1 MGKNLK
7 RNILVGGA
15 WPYANG
21 SLHIG
26 HIAALLPGDV
36 LARYHRACGDQ
47 VSFVSGSDCH
57 GTPVAVR
64 AKKEGR
70 TPQEISDYYHREF
83 VQCFEKLGFSY
94 DCYTKT
100 SDEGHK
106 QFVRAFHARLYQ
118 SDLVYERET
127 PQAYCEKCRS
137 FLADRFVT
145 GICPK
150 CGKETRGDQCDECGT
165 VLEPDNLLHPV
176 CAVCGNAVTFRKSR
190 HLYIAI
196 SRLEKELRALTE
208 NAGFWR
214 KNAVAFT
221 NRYIEEG
228 LRDRALTRDL
238 DWGIS
243 VPLEGYEEKTIYIWA
258 ENVLGYLSASK
269 RAAEEKGTDFGA
281 LWGGQAK
288 HYYVHGKD
296 NIPFHTIILPA
307 LLIAN
312 GGGWRLPDQIVSSEY
327 LTIEGRKISTSRN
340 YAIWVK
346 DIVERYDPDSIRY
359 YFLANGPEKKDAD
372 FSWREFV
379 NSHNGEL
386 LGAYGNFVNRSLSFI
401 RKYWNGVVPDGR
413 FDTEIYLAIERLY
426 QTTGTL
432 IEKGAIKDAVNGIFE
447 FVRWANRYF
456 DAQTP
461 WITRISDQDACQNT
475 LYQCVQI
482 AANLAVLLKP
492 FLPFSSEKIC
502 DWLDVDEG
510 WQIHEVP
517 GRHVLPEI
525 RILFERIDKSVIIA
539 ESEKLNELFVK
550 KQ

>member
-1 MGKNLK
+1 MN
-7 RNILVGGA
+7 RTILIGGA

-36 LARYHRACGDQ
+36 LARYHRACGDR
-47 VSFVSGSDCH
+47 VTFVSGSDCH
-57 GTPVAVR
+57 GTPVAIR

-70 TPQEISDYYHREF
+70 SPQKISDFYHEEF
-83 VQCFEKLGFSY
+83 ERCFDRLGFSY

-100 SDEGHK
+100 SDERHK
-106 QFVRAFHARLYQ
+106 KFVQEFHERLYQ
-118 SDLVYERET
+118 SDLVYEKET
-127 PQAYCEKCRS
+127 PQAFCEHCQS

-150 CGKETRGDQCDECGT
+150 CKKEARGDQCDDCGA
-165 VLEPDNLLHPV
+165 VLEPENLLYPV
-176 CAVCGNAVTFRKSR
+176 CAVCNSAVVFKKSK

-196 SRLEKELRALTE
+196 SKLEKALSALVD
-208 NAGFWR
+208 AGVSWR

-221 NRYIEEG
+221 KRYLEEG

-238 DWGIS
+238 NWGIR
-243 VPLEGYEEKTIYIWA
+243 VPKAGYEEKSIYIWA

-269 RAAEEKGTDFGA
+269 IVSEERGIDYKA
-281 LWGGQAK
+281 LWGEDAK

-307 LLIAN
+307 LLLAN
-312 GGGWRLPDQIVSSEY
+312 GEGWHLPEQIVSSEY
-327 LTIEGRKISTSRN
+327 LTLEGRKISTSKN

-346 DIVERYDPDSIRY
+346 DIIETYDPDSIRY

-372 FSWREFV
+372 FSWREYV

-386 LGAYGNFVNRSLSFI
+386 LGAYGNFVNRSLLFI
-401 RKYWNGVVPDGR
+401 KKYWNGIVPEAIIDAELLHRIRDLYHTTGS
-413 FDTEIYLAIERLY
+413 LIER
-426 QTTGTL
+426 
-432 IEKGAIKDAVNGIFE
+432 GAFKDAVNGIFE
-447 FVRWANRYF
+447 FIRWANKYF
-456 DAQTP
+456 DTCVP
-461 WITRISDQDACQNT
+461 WITRISDEAACRNT

-482 AANLAVLLKP
+482 IANLAVLLKP

-502 DWLDVDEG
+502 HWFQLGEA
-510 WQIHEVP
+510 WQVHEVCA
-517 GRHVLPEI
+517 GYLLPEI
-525 RILFERIDKSVIIA
+525 EILFERIDKRVI
-539 ESEKLNELFVK
+539 EEETTKLVYS
-550 KQ
+550 

>member
-1 MGKNLK
+1 MN
-7 RNILVGGA
+7 RTILIGGA

-47 VSFVSGSDCH
+47 VTYVSGSDCH
-57 GTPVAVR
+57 GTPVAIR

-70 TPQEISDYYHREF
+70 TPQAISDYYHEEF
-83 VQCFEKLGFSY
+83 VKCFDKLGFSY

-100 SDEGHK
+100 SDEEHK
-106 QFVRAFHARLYQ
+106 KFVQEFHARLYQ
-118 SDLVYERET
+118 RDLVYEKET
-127 PQAYCEKCRS
+127 PQAFCETCQS
-137 FLADRFVT
+137 FLADRFVL

-150 CGKETRGDQCDECGT
+150 CKKQTRGDQCDDCGT
-165 VLEPDNLLHPV
+165 VLEPEHLINPV
-176 CAVCGNAVTFRKSR
+176 CAVCSRPVIFRKSR

-196 SRLEKELRALTE
+196 SKLEKELRAL
-208 NAGFWR
+208 AAQGASWR

-221 NRYIEEG
+221 DRYIEEG

-238 DWGIS
+238 AWGIP
-243 VPLEGYEEKTIYIWA
+243 VPRAGYEQKTIYIWA
-258 ENVLGYLSASK
+258 ENVLGYLSASRRVA
-269 RAAEEKGTDFGA
+269 RARGMDENA
-281 LWGGQAK
+281 LWGDNAK

-312 GGGWRLPDQIVSSEY
+312 GAGWHLPDQIVSSEY
-327 LTIEGRKISTSRN
+327 MTLEGRKISTSQN

-346 DIVERYDPDSIRY
+346 DLIERYDPDSIRY

-372 FSWREFV
+372 FSWREYV

-386 LGAYGNFVNRSLSFI
+386 LGAYGNFVNRTLTFI
-401 RKYWNGVVPDGR
+401 NKYWNGTVPDAAA
-413 FDTEIYLAIERLY
+413 DTAIMERIENLYDTTGSLIER
-426 QTTGTL
+426 
-432 IEKGAIKDAVNGIFE
+432 GAFKDALNGLFE
-447 FVRWANRYF
+447 FVRWANKYF
-456 DAQTP
+456 DTCAP
-461 WITRISDQDACQNT
+461 WITRTSDENTCKIT

-482 AANLAVLLKP
+482 IANLAVLLKP

-502 DWLDVDEG
+502 RWLEIDEE
-510 WQIHEVP
+510 WHIHQIHGGYQIP
-517 GRHVLPEI
+517 NI
-525 RILFERIDKSVIIA
+525 QILFERIDKEVV
-539 ESEKLNELFVK
+539 EKEVEKLK
-550 KQ
+550 DTKC